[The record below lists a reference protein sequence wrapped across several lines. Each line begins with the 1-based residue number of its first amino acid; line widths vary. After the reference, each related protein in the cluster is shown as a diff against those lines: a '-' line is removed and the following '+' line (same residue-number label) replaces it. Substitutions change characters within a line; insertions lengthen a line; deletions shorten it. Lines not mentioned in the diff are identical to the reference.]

1 MLAAGVLADEPLLE
15 PFDVLD
21 VLDELVELLDDD
33 SDVAGLLVLLVPVSE
48 PDDRE
53 SVR

>member
-1 MLAAGVLADEPLLE
+1 MLAAGVLADEPVLE
-15 PFDVLD
+15 PFD

-48 PDDRE
+48 PDERE